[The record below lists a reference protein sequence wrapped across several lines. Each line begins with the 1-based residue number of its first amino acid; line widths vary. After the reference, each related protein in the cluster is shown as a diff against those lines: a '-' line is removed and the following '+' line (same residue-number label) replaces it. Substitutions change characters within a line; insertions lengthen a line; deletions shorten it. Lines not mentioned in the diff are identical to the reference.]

1 MAEFS
6 CRLLLDHF
14 GSRVADQK
22 AQSHAVGLGG
32 ATKRSLGHLCPPI
45 QLQLDD
51 LLTDHSYAWPIVG
64 SPFTIAGGEIVY
76 IRVESVEQAG
86 VTEMRT
92 WGVGERVGVRRANTK
107 LDKP

>member
-1 MAEFS
+1 MGQPSEAS
-6 CRLLLDHF
+6 DI
-14 GSRVADQK
+14 SV
-22 AQSHAVGLGG
+22 
-32 ATKRSLGHLCPPI
+32 PPI

-51 LLTDHSYAWPIVG
+51 LLTDHNYAWSVVG

-92 WGVGERVGVRRANTK
+92 WGVGERVGVRRANAK